1 MQTFEGRWPN
11 GSDIA
16 LAFVAFVIAGLLDLQ
31 APVITSTAWYYYIL
45 LLFAGMGVA
54 AAIATLR
61 GVVSSVVARMRF
73 SVLHFLVKRVAT
85 TVAQGEYGKAKHEAA
100 LLKIKLRK
108 LGVHVD
114 LENLE
119 TNSATELLAELRD
132 CTGRWN
138 GLATARELGG
148 R

>member
-1 MQTFEGRWPN
+1 MQTFEARWPS
-11 GSDIA
+11 GSDMA
-16 LAFVAFVIAGLLDLQ
+16 LAFVAFVIAGLVDLQ
-31 APVITSTAWYYYIL
+31 APVITSTTWYYYIL

-61 GVVSSVVARMRF
+61 GVVSSAAARIRF
-73 SVLHFLVKRVAT
+73 CVLYFLVKRVAT
-85 TVAQGEYGKAKHEAA
+85 TVAQGEHGKAKHEAA

-108 LGVHVD
+108 LEVHVD

-119 TNSATELLAELRD
+119 TDSATKLLAELRD
-132 CTGRWN
+132 CTARWN
-138 GLATARELGG
+138 GLRTARELGG